1 MMRKALVLRLVVA
14 MLSMVAVRAYAQEA
28 DDGDGYTDALFG
40 DVKPVD
46 MSAATLKVGFFG
58 RNVAMQAALNR
69 GFYAAEN
76 LSVQYLQI
84 QSSEQAFKD
93 LRDGKYDII
102 LSSVDNVIN
111 YRLNPHN
118 ALGGGTLPVQAFMA
132 VDYSNNLTAATR
144 KGLAT
149 LEDLRGKK
157 VAVDA
162 PASGFAY
169 VLYEILGNHGLQR
182 NVDYSLVSIGG
193 GAARFSALLKP
204 VTDPTHVD
212 GTLLNNGFEIRAAA
226 VGATLHETVFDVA
239 NPYLGSVGVA
249 MEPWMQSHSDVLIRF
264 IRAYVAASA
273 WAFDPANHEDAVTEM
288 QKSASPAF
296 ARPLAEK
303 LLNAQLVFGKGLVRD
318 SYIGDY
324 EREGL
329 ANVLWLRQKYDGFE
343 TKQNLQKLTTPAG
356 GIYNLHWYHQAIGD
370 SLGDQ

>member
-46 MSAATLKVGFFG
+46 MTAATLKVGFFG
-58 RNVAMQAALNR
+58 KNIAMLAALDK

-84 QSSEQAFKD
+84 QSSEQAFRD

-111 YRLNPHN
+111 YRSNPHN
-118 ALGGGTLPVQAFMA
+118 ALGAIQPVQAFMS
-132 VDYSNNLTAATR
+132 VDYSNNLTAAGKLGITAVEQL
-144 KGLAT
+144 KGKT
-149 LEDLRGKK
+149 

-169 VLYEILGNHGLQR
+169 VLYEILANHGLQKG
-182 NVDYSLVSIGG
+182 VDYNIALIGG
-193 GAARFSALLKP
+193 GAARFSALMAG
-204 VTDPTHVD
+204 TVD

-226 VGATLHETVFDVA
+226 AGRKLFETVFDVA

-249 MEPWMQSHSDVLIRF
+249 MEPWMQAHSDVLIRF

-273 WAFDPANHEDAVTEM
+273 WAFDPANHDAAVVEM
-288 QKSASPAF
+288 EKSAVPNFPQA
-296 ARPLAEK
+296 LAEK

-318 SYIGDY
+318 AYIGDY

-329 ANVLWLRQKYDGFE
+329 ANVLWLREKYDGFE

-356 GIYNLHWYHQAIGD
+356 GIYDLHWYHQAIGD
-370 SLGDQ
+370 SLSEE